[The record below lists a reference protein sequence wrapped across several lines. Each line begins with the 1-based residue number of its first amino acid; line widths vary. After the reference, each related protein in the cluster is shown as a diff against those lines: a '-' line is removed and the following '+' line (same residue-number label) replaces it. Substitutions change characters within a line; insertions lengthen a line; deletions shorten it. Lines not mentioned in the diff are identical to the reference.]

1 MHEPEFEN
9 PYTEVPWW
17 KCALVSLLIFYVFV
31 GIPAT
36 INFIAAEENA
46 KTAVDIKDE
55 DNLFTPASSTK
66 PRRNPRNTNNLD
78 CLVETA

>member
-9 PYTEVPWW
+9 PYAEVPLW
-17 KCALVSLLIFYVFV
+17 KGVLATVLFFFVFV

-36 INFIAAEENA
+36 INIISAEDKA
-46 KTAVDIKDE
+46 KTAVDITDE
-55 DNLFTPASSTK
+55 DDLFTPASSTK
-66 PRRNPRNTNNLD
+66 PRRSPRNTNNLD